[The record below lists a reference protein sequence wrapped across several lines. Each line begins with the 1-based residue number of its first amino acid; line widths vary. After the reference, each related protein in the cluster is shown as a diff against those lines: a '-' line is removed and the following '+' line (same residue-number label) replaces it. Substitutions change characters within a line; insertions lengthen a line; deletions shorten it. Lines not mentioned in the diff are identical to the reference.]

1 MNKLFYITLIT
12 LTIFLTSCSKE
23 KKITVINETDIN
35 LQMISLYEEG
45 YQELLNG
52 DTLYAANKFR
62 EAELIFP
69 QSEWAPMASL
79 MSAYAYYS
87 DDYYLEA
94 IDQIKD
100 YMRKY
105 PNHINNDYAHFILA
119 MCYYENIVDEKRDL
133 APLLNSKKE
142 FELIIREYPDTDFAL
157 DAKFKIELIKDR
169 LAGKEMFI
177 GRHYLKSKKWIP
189 ALNRFKNVLENYET
203 TVYVEEALFRLVE
216 TNYKI
221 GLVEE
226 SKKYANLLGYNYGS
240 SEWYKASYKI
250 FNQDYKY
257 DEKQLKESSVLIVIQ
272 INGKKRGLINTN
284 LNMTEKE
291 IMELILSLIHI

>member
-133 APLLNSKKE
+133 EPLLNSKKE

-157 DAKFKIELIKDR
+157 DAKFKIELIEDR

-257 DEKQLKESSVLIVIQ
+257 DEKQLKKNKQ
-272 INGKKRGLINTN
+272 KDKK
-284 LNMTEKE
+284 K
-291 IMELILSLIHI
+291 ILSRFKAKFKTIFE